1 MATVVPIKLKSILK
15 KSNPRPYFRPKK
27 LTFNRKFWK
36 FVQMF
41 LSEFSDYTLTREVHG
56 MEATGWEMN
65 KHQSLP
71 QLAQYALT
79 RMLMP
84 LVIVWSK
91 NITGWFF
98 GFLIFSRVSIHL
110 SKRPKWMGTF
120 RSFFNELQ

>member
-1 MATVVPIKLKSILK
+1 
-15 KSNPRPYFRPKK
+15 
-27 LTFNRKFWK
+27 
-36 FVQMF
+36 MF